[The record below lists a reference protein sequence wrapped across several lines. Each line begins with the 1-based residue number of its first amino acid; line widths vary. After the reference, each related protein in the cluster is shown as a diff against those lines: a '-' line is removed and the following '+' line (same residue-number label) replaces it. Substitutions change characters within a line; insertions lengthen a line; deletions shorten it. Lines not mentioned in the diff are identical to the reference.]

1 MSHRFYSLGMAAL
14 ALLALVPL
22 TRAPA
27 QEALS
32 AAEVVGTVVE
42 AGSGAPIADVTVL
55 VEGSRIGALTDA
67 QGAYRIVGVPPG
79 AYVLIARRV
88 GLATARRPVSIG
100 TATVVVDFAL
110 AEAPALIAPVVVS
123 ATREAQERGA
133 TSSRIDVLSGDEVR
147 DARASHP
154 SGILNRVAG
163 VHVSALS
170 GEGHSTA
177 IRQPITTKPMYLFL
191 EDGIPTR
198 STGFFNHN
206 ALYEVNIPQ
215 SGGVEVLKGPG
226 TALYGSDAIG
236 GVVNVLTRPAPAR
249 PTVETTVEGGAAGYG
264 RILASGGFLEG
275 RDALR
280 ADLNLTR
287 NEGWRDD
294 SRYTRQSG
302 TVRWERGLA
311 SGLSVKTVLTAST
324 IDQRELISL
333 GKAAFESRPATNNS
347 PLAFRRVKAVRLSSA
362 LVRDAGRS
370 HLSITPYA
378 RYDVLEILPTWQLS
392 FDPQVWDTRNRSAG
406 LLVKYRLDLVPMRAR
421 IIVGA
426 DADYSPGSHT
436 ADSIATTREGA
447 TYTGYTVVRRDYDYD
462 VTYRAIS
469 PYVHAELSPLSRLR
483 VDAGL
488 RYDLSGYVYDTK
500 LPPVASG
507 RHRRP
512 ADTSVAYHHLSPKVG
527 ATLDLG
533 AGANLFASYRHGF
546 RAPAQSQLFAQGA
559 TASTVSLRPVSANSF
574 EVGVRGDVRG
584 RVLYQLSAYDMR
596 IENDILTTID
606 PSGVRLASN
615 AGGTR
620 HRGVELGL
628 ALALHPALRVDASWA
643 LSRQDYE
650 AWVVPV
656 GAQLVS
662 YAGKSIEA
670 APSSL
675 GNVIVGWTPSALNG
689 GRLAV
694 EWSSVGRYWMDPE
707 NTHRYGGHDVLS
719 VHGSYRLGGSLE
731 LFGRL
736 SNVADRRHAVLAAY
750 NAFQREQFTPGA
762 PRQLFV
768 GARYDWER

>member
-1 MSHRFYSLGMAAL
+1 MSHPFYSLGTAAL

-22 TRAPA
+22 VRAPA
-27 QEALS
+27 QEAPS

-42 AGSGAPIADVTVL
+42 TGSGAPIADVTVV
-55 VEGSRIGALTDA
+55 VEGSRMGALTDA
-67 QGAYRIVGVPPG
+67 QGRYRIVGVPLG
-79 AYVLIARRV
+79 AHVLVARRV
-88 GLATARRPVSIG
+88 GLATARQPVSMAA
-100 TATVVVDFAL
+100 ATVVVDFAL
-110 AEAPALIAPVVVS
+110 SEAPALIAPVVVS

-147 DARASHP
+147 EARASHP
-154 SGILNRVAG
+154 SGVLNRVAG
-163 VHVSALS
+163 VYVSALS

-236 GVVNVLTRPAPAR
+236 GVVNVLTRPAPAK
-249 PTVETTVEGGAAGYG
+249 PTVEATVEGGAAGYG
-264 RILASGGFLEG
+264 RILASGGFLGG

-280 ADLNLTR
+280 ADLNFTR
-287 NEGWRDD
+287 NDGWRDD

-311 SGLSVKTVLTAST
+311 AGLSLKTVLTASN
-324 IDQRELISL
+324 IDQRELLSL
-333 GKAAFESRPATNNS
+333 DKTAFESRPQTNLS
-347 PLAFRRVKAVRLSSA
+347 PLAFRRVKAVRFSSA
-362 LVRDAGRS
+362 LERDAERS

-378 RYDVLEILPTWQLS
+378 RYDALEILPTWQLS
-392 FDPQVWDTRNRSAG
+392 FDPQLWDTRNSSAG
-406 LLVKYRLDLVPMRAR
+406 LLVKYRRDLAPLRAR

-436 ADSIATTREGA
+436 ADSIATTRDGA
-447 TYTGYTVVRRDYDYD
+447 TYAGYTVVRRDYDYE

-483 VDAGL
+483 LDAGL
-488 RYDLSGYVYDTK
+488 RYDASGYAYDTK
-500 LPPVASG
+500 LPPVAVG

-512 ADTSVAYHHLSPKVG
+512 ADTTVAYHHLSPKVG

-559 TASTVSLRPVSANSF
+559 TASTVSLHPVSANSF

-606 PSGVRLASN
+606 QSGVRLASN
-615 AGGTR
+615 AGATR

-628 ALALHPALRVDASWA
+628 ALAPHPALRVDASWS
-643 LSRQDYE
+643 LSRQEYE
-650 AWVVPV
+650 EWVAPV
-656 GAQLVS
+656 GGRLVS
-662 YAGKSIEA
+662 YAGRSIEA

-675 GNVIVGWTPSALNG
+675 GNMIVGWTPSVLNG
-689 GRLAV
+689 GRLAI

-719 VHGSYRLGGSLE
+719 VHLSYHLRRSLE

-736 SNVADRRHAVLAAY
+736 SNVADRRYAVLAAY